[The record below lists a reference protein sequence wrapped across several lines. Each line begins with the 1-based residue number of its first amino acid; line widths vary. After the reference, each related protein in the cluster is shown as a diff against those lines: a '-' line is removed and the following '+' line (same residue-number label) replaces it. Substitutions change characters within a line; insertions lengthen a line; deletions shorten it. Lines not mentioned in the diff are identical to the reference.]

1 MKNVIYITADN
12 GTLTRGALLCAKIYK
27 LDFIAKTKRF
37 FFKKQSFRIV
47 EKINHFF
54 FKLAD
59 FLKRFLYMYLN
70 I

>member
-27 LDFIAKTKRF
+27 LDFIAKTGI